1 MTVPTP
7 EPTPTPQ
14 AGDTQPTPDTAP
26 AATPPWGSDADFNPE
41 KAWNLIQ
48 GLKADKEKLSAR
60 EFLDDDARA
69 KLAEYDKLVEASKTD
84 QERQAEE
91 LARWQQD
98 AQKWR
103 SEAVTAR
110 VQALAADFAD
120 PTDAIAAIDPAKYL
134 DAGGQIDEAAITAD
148 LNALLERKPHWRRS
162 PGAGSTPAPRVPSP
176 HPAQGAG
183 GGTSTADPAAEFAAI
198 LQGRLKGA

>member
-1 MTVPTP
+1 MSTSTP
-7 EPTPTPQ
+7 EPTPTDPQ
-14 AGDTQPTPDTAP
+14 AGPDPTAP
-26 AATPPWGSDADFNPE
+26 DPASVTPPWGSDSEFNPE

-48 GLKADKEKLSAR
+48 GLKADKEKLAAR
-60 EFLDDDARA
+60 EVLTDDLKT
-69 KLAEYDKLVEASKTD
+69 KLTEYDKLVEASKTD

-120 PTDAIAAIDPAKYL
+120 PSDAVAAVDPAKYL
-134 DAGGQIDEAAITAD
+134 DAGGQIDEAAIKAD
-148 LNALLERKPHWRRS
+148 LDALLERKPHWRRS
-162 PGAGSTPAPRVPSP
+162 PGAGSATAPRVPSP

-198 LQGRLKGA
+198 LQGRR